1 MRVFKATNA
10 DMTCH
15 MGKGKF
21 QYVLGVPATAESSKC
36 ADTGLHAC
44 EYVLDCTGYYRLGT
58 GNRFFV
64 AEAEGDIAEDG
75 TDTRIAC
82 TKLTLLEELDNK
94 MIAREA
100 MLFMMRHPRRENWKK
115 SRNLL
120 MVAADEAYMDQKDG
134 IAIARGREPRV
145 KGCAGAHIGWIREVA
160 GEIVGAYLLTV
171 QGPIKPDTWYT
182 IETAHDALRKEYE
195 DET

>member
-1 MRVFKATNA
+1 MKVFKATNA

-21 QYVLGVPATAESSKC
+21 QYVLGVPAIAEESKC
-36 ADTGLHAC
+36 GNTGLHAC
-44 EYVLDCTGYYRLGT
+44 EYILDCTGYYRLGT
-58 GNRFFV
+58 GNRFF
-64 AEAEGDIAEDG
+64 AANAEGDIAEDG

-82 TKLTLLEELDNK
+82 TRLTLLEELDNK

-115 SRNLL
+115 SGNLL
-120 MVAADEAYMDQKDG
+120 MVAADEAYMGQKDG

-145 KGCAGAHIGWIREVA
+145 KGCAGAHIGWLREVE

-182 IETAHDALRKEYE
+182 IETAHDALRKEYG